1 MDDIKKIGDISL
13 RQSQSVDSRARDA
26 LRTAHSASFEDAIKD
41 ALNEVSTIQNEAEKA
56 IEDFSKGEVKDIHT
70 VVVAMEKAD
79 VSLQTL
85 LQVRNKLLTAYEEI
99 MRMQV

>member
-1 MDDIKKIGDISL
+1 MTEIRKIGDAGAGLPEPPKGPQKSG
-13 RQSQSVDSRARDA
+13 
-26 LRTAHSASFEDAIKD
+26 ASFEAAIKD
-41 ALNEVSTIQNEAEKA
+41 ALKEVTAVQNEAEKA
-56 IEDFSKGEVKDIHT
+56 IEDFSKGEIKDIHT

-99 MRMQV
+99 LRMQV

>member
-1 MDDIKKIGDISL
+1 MDDIKKIGDIS
-13 RQSQSVDSRARDA
+13 QGVAQPSKTTKKSGV
-26 LRTAHSASFEDAIKD
+26 SFEDAIKD

-56 IEDFSKGEVKDIHT
+56 IENFSKGEVKDIHT